1 MNIAVEQPYVDR
13 FREILDEEQIGDPA
27 VFLDVDVFDE
37 VPVYS
42 RFHQLGFL
50 SGLSFAEANDIL
62 IRLTALYLDAVVS
75 YAANQPRQNGKTIL
89 RMVSITGWLSENDA
103 RQINF
108 DGLSDFLRPNIWLA
122 NLDNPK
128 LSEFSVWSAVSPAG
142 LFVTAAMNDD
152 NRFAVVEGP
161 PERFG
166 APSPSRVYIYM
177 PGSEGADRL
186 RINPG
191 S

>member
-1 MNIAVEQPYVDR
+1 MNITVEQPYVDR

-50 SGLSFAEANDIL
+50 SGLSFTEANGIL
-62 IRLTALYLDAVVS
+62 IRLTALYLDTVVS
-75 YAANQPRQNGKTIL
+75 YAANQARQNSKTII
-89 RMVSITGWLSENDA
+89 RMVSITGWLNENDSG
-103 RQINF
+103 QMNF
-108 DGLSDFLRPNIWLA
+108 DGSSDFVRPNIWLA
-122 NLDNPK
+122 NLDNSK
-128 LSEFSVWSAVSPAG
+128 LSEFSVWPAASPAG
-142 LFVTAAMNDD
+142 LFVTVAMNDD
-152 NRFAVVEGP
+152 DRFAVVEGP

-186 RINPG
+186 RVNPG

>member
-1 MNIAVEQPYVDR
+1 MKITVEQSYTDK

-42 RFHQLGFL
+42 RFDQLDFL
-50 SGLSFAEANDIL
+50 SGLSFAEANGNL
-62 IRLTALYLDAVVS
+62 IRLTALYLNTVVS
-75 YAANQPRQNGKTIL
+75 YAANQELRNEKTIL
-89 RMVSITGWLSENDA
+89 RMASVTGWLNENDSG
-103 RQINF
+103 QMNF
-108 DGLSDFLRPNIWLA
+108 DGSTGFVRPNIWLA

-128 LSEFSVWSAVSPAG
+128 LSYFSVWPVASPAG
-142 LFVTAAMNDD
+142 MFVSAAMNDD
-152 NRFAVVEGP
+152 SRFAVVEGR
-161 PERFG
+161 PESFG
-166 APSPSRVYIYM
+166 APSPTRVYIYM

-186 RINPG
+186 RYNSG